1 MTKRDNNK
9 EGQRQK
15 DKRTLTRRGS
25 PRRYEK
31 RTDSNKAKEQSNKT
45 REALL
50 LSTIFCV

>member
-9 EGQRQK
+9 EGQQKK
-15 DKRTLTRRGS
+15 DKRRFTMRGS

-50 LSTIFCV
+50 LPTIFCV